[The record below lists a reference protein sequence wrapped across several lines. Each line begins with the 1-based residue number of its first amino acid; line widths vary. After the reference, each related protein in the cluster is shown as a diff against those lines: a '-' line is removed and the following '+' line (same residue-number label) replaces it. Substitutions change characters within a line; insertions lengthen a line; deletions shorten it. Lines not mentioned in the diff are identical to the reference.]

1 MERDLWRLVDV
12 MELLGADIAVV
23 AAHDELRT
31 PTLRV
36 ERTRSGVPSLDG
48 PA

>member
-1 MERDLWRLVDV
+1 MERDRWRLVDV
-12 MELLGADIAVV
+12 MELLGADIVV
-23 AAHDELRT
+23 VAHDELRKPT
-31 PTLRV
+31 PGV